1 MIKKI
6 IIGIVTVLNG
16 WAVQSISYKRYL
28 PLGKPSVIAKNLENW
43 GADEIFINSMR
54 SF

>member
-1 MIKKI
+1 MIKKR

-28 PLGKPSVIAKNLENW
+28 PLGKPSVIAKILRI
-43 GADEIFINSMR
+43 GGLMKYL
-54 SF
+54 